1 MTTTHKTSRNIDSIL
16 DTVTK
21 QEAVVYYN
29 SGKQGIDISDQ
40 LASYHTSVRKS
51 VRWYHKVAE
60 ELIFGTAVVNAF

>member
-1 MTTTHKTSRNIDSIL
+1 MTTTHKTSRNV